1 MTSTMGSGIRRRS
14 LEQRD
19 IMSTD
24 QPHPQRPPDSLDGTP
39 KDETVCAPSSDG
51 LPTCSTGPAGRLS
64 WTLREIINIVRRR
77 S

>member
-1 MTSTMGSGIRRRS
+1 MTRTMGSGIRRRS
-14 LEQRD
+14 LEQKD

-39 KDETVCAPSSDG
+39 MHETVCTASSDG
-51 LPTCSTGPAGRLS
+51 LPTYSTGPAGRLS